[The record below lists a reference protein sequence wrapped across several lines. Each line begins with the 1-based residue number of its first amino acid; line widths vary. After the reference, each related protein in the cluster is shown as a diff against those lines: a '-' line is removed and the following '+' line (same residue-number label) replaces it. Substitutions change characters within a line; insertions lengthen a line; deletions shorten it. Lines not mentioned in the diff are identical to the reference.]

1 MGLLKRK
8 AAEAASIL
16 YRFWIWPWVRIS
28 TEIKTKSIM
37 KQRSYMI
44 NTRFEGRNLVGKAAF
59 LKNCTMGY
67 GSYVQNGC
75 DLTDTDIG
83 RYTSIGSDV
92 KSVIGSHPTEKLVSL
107 HPAFNVTT
115 DVAGFSYVKES
126 RFRDMPA
133 QRTRIGSDVWLGNDV
148 RIMGGVGLGDG
159 AVVGTGALVTK
170 DIPPYSINVGVP
182 AKTIRYRFTEDQIK
196 KLLAEKWWE
205 KDEKW
210 LRDNIERFGDIETFL
225 DS

>member
-1 MGLLKRK
+1 M
-8 AAEAASIL
+8 
-16 YRFWIWPWVRIS
+16 
-28 TEIKTKSIM
+28 
-37 KQRSYMI
+37 
-44 NTRFEGRNLVGKAAF
+44 
-59 LKNCTMGY
+59 
-67 GSYVQNGC
+67 
-75 DLTDTDIG
+75 
-83 RYTSIGSDV
+83 
-92 KSVIGSHPTEKLVSL
+92 
-107 HPAFNVTT
+107 
-115 DVAGFSYVKES
+115 
-126 RFRDMPA
+126 DMPA

-148 RIMGGVGLGDG
+148 RIMGGVSIGDG

-182 AKTIRYRFTEDQIK
+182 AKTIRYRFTEEQIK